1 MDNGKT
7 VFGLIV
13 GNRGFFPD
21 HLCLEGRKLMIEV
34 LEKAG
39 YEVIVLSTN
48 DTPFGS
54 VETWQHARACAE
66 LFHKNADRID
76 GIIVTLPNFGDEKAV
91 ADTLR
96 MAGLQVPVLM
106 HAFPDDPKRMTIKD
120 RRDSFCGKMSACNN
134 LMQYGIRYSL
144 TELHTVEPD
153 SGSFAADLSRF
164 AACCR
169 VYRGLRGARVGAVGA
184 RPAAFNTVRF
194 SEKILEAG
202 GISVETIDLF
212 EVFGRVGKLGNGE
225 EAVKA
230 KLAALK
236 KYIPT
241 GGIPEEAL
249 MKMAK
254 FGVFMDQWTEENEL
268 DATAV
273 QCWTA
278 MEEYFGIVPCSV
290 MSMLSDRLI
299 PSACEV
305 DITGAIGM
313 LALRYASD
321 KPSALLDWNNN
332 YGDDP
337 DKCVMFHC
345 SNLPK
350 SVFKEVKMNYQEII
364 AATVGKE
371 NTYGTCAG
379 TIAAGPFSFA
389 RVSTDDLRGSIR
401 AYVGEGEIVD
411 DPLDTF
417 GGTGVARI
425 PNLQGLLHMIC
436 SRGFEHHVAINQS
449 QVAAGVF
456 EALCNYLG
464 WDVYLHDLQ

>member
-1 MDNGKT
+1 MEKKRT
-7 VFGLIV
+7 TFGLIV

-21 HLCLEGRKLMIEV
+21 HLCLEGRKIMTQV
-34 LEKAG
+34 LEKVG
-39 YEVIVLSTN
+39 YDVVSLSE
-48 DTPFGS
+48 DETPFGS
-54 VETWQHARACAE
+54 VETWQHARACAD
-66 LFHKNADRID
+66 LFRRNADRID

-96 MAGLQVPVLM
+96 MAGLRVPVLI

-120 RRDSFCGKMSACNN
+120 RRDSFCGKMSVCNN
-134 LMQYGIRYSL
+134 LTQYGIRYSL
-144 TELHTVEPD
+144 TELHTVQPD

-169 VYRGLRGARVGAVGA
+169 VYRGLHGARIGAVGA

-212 EVFGRVGKLGNGE
+212 DVFGRVGKLRDGD
-225 EAVKA
+225 EAVKV
-230 KLAALK
+230 KLAELK
-236 KYIPT
+236 RYIPT
-241 GGIPEEAL
+241 GGVPEEAI

-254 FGVFMDQWTEENEL
+254 FGVFMDRWTEENEL

-290 MSMLSDRLI
+290 MSMLSDRLL

-313 LALRYASD
+313 LALRHASG

-337 DKCVMFHC
+337 DKCVVFHC

-350 SVFKEVKMNYQEII
+350 SVFKEVKMDYQEII
-364 AATVGKE
+364 AGTVGKE
-371 NTYGTCAG
+371 NTFGTCSG
-379 TIAAGPFSFA
+379 TIAPGPFSFA
-389 RVSTDDLRGSIR
+389 RVATDDVNGCIR
-401 AYVGEGEIVD
+401 AYVGEGEILE

-425 PNLQGLLHMIC
+425 PDLQGLLRFIC
-436 SRGFEHHVAINQS
+436 SHGFEHHVAINQAK
-449 QVAAGVF
+449 VAEGLF
-456 EALCNYLG
+456 EALCNYLD
-464 WDVYLHDLQ
+464 WDVYLHGPL